1 MENLLIMGID
11 TRPMVSSALKL
22 DYKTISISYFKD
34 LDFPEPF
41 AERHVFNPEQDNSYG
56 SFEESYSP
64 QSLLNL
70 LNEFDIDLID
80 KVVLTTGISAED
92 FKGDF
97 SKLKSRIRGNLK
109 TSDVS
114 DKFKF
119 YEKARN
125 KFNVPLTFRLGD
137 VGELKEII
145 KQYDN
150 NSFILKPL
158 NGSGGLGFL
167 KLNNDSSNQLNN
179 IENEIENISLENY
192 MLQEYVEG
200 ENVSSSVLS
209 TKDEAR
215 NLVNTRLITANDLYS
230 SGDFSYVGNIVPLD
244 EKSFNALNSEYSN
257 KELESSPHSKKYN
270 KNDIESS
277 NYKKENSR
285 LNSKKYTEEEI
296 NALNKEMKEVSE
308 DLIKEFKLIGSNGVD
323 FKIDTQ
329 KNDLKIIEVN
339 PRLQGT
345 YQLCENA
352 LGINMLEAHIKACEG
367 ELIEIPNP
375 KQYSI
380 KKIIYAPKEVKIEN
394 LKIKNLYDIPHPG
407 EIIEKGNPIATIICS
422 NKDLNA
428 AMNDL
433 KTANQKVNQT
443 LKI

>member
-1 MENLLIMGID
+1 MKTKKDWCFKMENLLIMGID

-56 SFEESYSP
+56 SFEEAYSP
-64 QSLLNL
+64 QDLLDL

-80 KVVLTTGISAED
+80 KIVLTTGISADD
-92 FKGDF
+92 FRNEF
-97 SKLKSRIRGNLK
+97 SKLKKRIRGNLNS
-109 TSDVS
+109 SDVN

-119 YEKARN
+119 YEKSKH
-125 KFNVPLTFRLGD
+125 KFNVPLTFRVRD
-137 VGELKEII
+137 VGELKEIL

-167 KLNNDSSNQLNN
+167 KLNNDNWNQLNN
-179 IENEIENISLENY
+179 TEMMIENISLENY
-192 MLQEYVEG
+192 ILQEYIEG

-215 NLVNTRLITANDLYS
+215 NLINTRLITANDLGNDDYA
-230 SGDFSYVGNIVPLD
+230 YVGNIVPLD
-244 EKSFNALNSEYSN
+244 ENSFNALNSKN
-257 KELESSPHSKKYN
+257 KTTTTKSKKYS
-270 KNDIESS
+270 KDEIAE
-277 NYKKENSR
+277 
-285 LNSKKYTEEEI
+285 LNR
-296 NALNKEMKEVSE
+296 EMKEVSE

-329 KNDLKIIEVN
+329 KEDLKIIEVN

-345 YQLCENA
+345 YQLCENS
-352 LGINMLEAHIKACEG
+352 LGINMLDAHIKACEG
-367 ELIEIPNP
+367 ELIEIPKP

-380 KKIIYAPKEVKIEN
+380 KKIVYAPKDVIIRD
-394 LKIKNLYDIPHPG
+394 LKINNLYDIPHNG
-407 EIIEKGNPIATIICS
+407 EIIQKDNPIATIICS
-422 NKDLNA
+422 NKDLKTA
-428 AMNDL
+428 INDL
-433 KTANQKVNQT
+433 KTSNHKLNKALNIRI
-443 LKI
+443 L

>member
-56 SFEESYSP
+56 SFEEAYSP
-64 QSLLNL
+64 QDLLNL
-70 LNEFDIDLID
+70 LNEFNIDLID
-80 KVVLTTGISAED
+80 KIVLTTGISADD
-92 FKGDF
+92 FRNEF
-97 SKLKSRIRGNLK
+97 SKLKGRIRGNSN
-109 TSDVS
+109 TSNVN

-119 YEKARN
+119 YEKTRN
-125 KFNVPLTFRLGD
+125 KFNVPLTFKVSD
-137 VGELKEII
+137 VDELKEII

-167 KLNNDSSNQLNN
+167 KLNNDNWNQLNN
-179 IENEIENISLENY
+179 TENMTENISLENY
-192 MLQEYVEG
+192 ILQEYIEG

-215 NLVNTRLITANDLYS
+215 NLINTRLITANDLGNDNYA
-230 SGDFSYVGNIVPLD
+230 YVGNIVPLD
-244 EKSFNALNSEYSN
+244 ENSFNALNSKN
-257 KELESSPHSKKYN
+257 KTTTTKSKKY
-270 KNDIESS
+270 
-277 NYKKENSR
+277 
-285 LNSKKYTEEEI
+285 SKEEI
-296 NALNKEMKEVSE
+296 TDLNKEMKDVSE

-329 KNDLKIIEVN
+329 KEDLKIIEVN

-345 YQLCENA
+345 YQLCENS
-352 LGINMLEAHIKACEG
+352 LGINMLDAHIKACEG
-367 ELIEIPNP
+367 ELIEIRKP

-380 KKIIYAPKEVKIEN
+380 KKIVYAPKDVIIRD
-394 LKIKNLYDIPHPG
+394 LKINNLYDIPHNG
-407 EIIEKGNPIATIICS
+407 EIIEKDNPIATIICS
-422 NKDLNA
+422 NKDLKTA
-428 AMNDL
+428 INDL
-433 KTANQKVNQT
+433 KTSNHKLNKALN
-443 LKI
+443 I

>member
-1 MENLLIMGID
+1 MKTKKDWCFKMENLLIMGID

-56 SFEESYSP
+56 SFEEAYSP
-64 QSLLNL
+64 QDLLDL

-80 KVVLTTGISAED
+80 KIVLTTGISADD
-92 FKGDF
+92 FRNEF
-97 SKLKSRIRGNLK
+97 SKLKKRIRGNLNS
-109 TSDVS
+109 SDVN

-119 YEKARN
+119 YEKTRN
-125 KFNVPLTFRLGD
+125 KFNVPLTFKVSD

-167 KLNNDSSNQLNN
+167 KLNNDNWNQLNN
-179 IENEIENISLENY
+179 TEMMIENISLENY
-192 MLQEYVEG
+192 ILQEYIEG

-215 NLVNTRLITANDLYS
+215 NLINTRLITANDLGNDDYA
-230 SGDFSYVGNIVPLD
+230 YVGNIVPLD
-244 EKSFNALNSEYSN
+244 ENSFNALNSKN
-257 KELESSPHSKKYN
+257 KTTTTKSKKYS
-270 KNDIESS
+270 KDEIAE
-277 NYKKENSR
+277 
-285 LNSKKYTEEEI
+285 LNR
-296 NALNKEMKEVSE
+296 EMKEVSE

-329 KNDLKIIEVN
+329 KEDLKIIEVN

-345 YQLCENA
+345 YQLCENS
-352 LGINMLEAHIKACEG
+352 LGINMLDAHIKACEG
-367 ELIEIPNP
+367 ELIEIPKP

-380 KKIIYAPKEVKIEN
+380 KKIVYAPKDVIIRD
-394 LKIKNLYDIPHPG
+394 LKINNLYDIPHNG
-407 EIIEKGNPIATIICS
+407 EIIQKDNPIATIICS
-422 NKDLNA
+422 NKDLKTA
-428 AMNDL
+428 INDL
-433 KTANQKVNQT
+433 KTSNHKLNKALNIRI
-443 LKI
+443 L